1 MKRAL
6 PVLVLLMSFPA
17 LALAECPANTVTAL
31 ANNLAGSS
39 RTSTAPQDGV
49 SAGINECWQDPPVC
63 FISSGRA
70 AYDLTVGTAEATS
83 YGAANGYGDASVHT
97 RDVFTVSGPGSA
109 GAVTFHAV
117 LHTQVYVSS
126 VFDCAGIA
134 YTVMRVPG
142 VAVDSVGVAGC
153 GNSTQDLSVTITA
166 AAGSTFDLRM
176 DLHVEGTRVWG
187 TYAGASASLS
197 FPDLPLGYNV
207 TSCQGFS
214 ALPIVAASRGSWGS
228 LKARYR

>member
-6 PVLVLLMSFPA
+6 PVLVLLVSFPA
-17 LALAECPANTVTAL
+17 LALAECPANTVTVL
-31 ANNLAGSS
+31 KGSAPGYS

-49 SAGINECWQDPPVC
+49 SADINECWQEPPVC
-63 FISSGRA
+63 FVSSGRA
-70 AYDLTVGTAEATS
+70 GYDLTAGTAEATS
-83 YGAANGYGDASVHT
+83 YGAANGYGDASVRT
-97 RDVFTVSGPGSA
+97 RDLFTLSGPTSTA
-109 GAVTFHAV
+109 AVTFHAV
-117 LHTQVYVSS
+117 IHTQVYVSS

-142 VAVDSVGVAGC
+142 VGVDSVGVAGC

-166 AAGSTFDLRM
+166 SAGSTFDLELS
-176 DLHVEGTRVWG
+176 LHAEGTRVWG
-187 TYAGASASLS
+187 TYAGADASLS
-197 FPDLPLGYNV
+197 FPDLPLSYNV